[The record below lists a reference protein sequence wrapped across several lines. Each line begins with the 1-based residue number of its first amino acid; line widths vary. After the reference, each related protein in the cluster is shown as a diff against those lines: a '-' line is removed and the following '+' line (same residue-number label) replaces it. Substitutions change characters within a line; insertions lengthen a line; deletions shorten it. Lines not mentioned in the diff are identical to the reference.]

1 MIVVVVLQD
10 CAESNLLAVHQPDNL
25 LSDCI
30 SADSYHGAADKCTS
44 ASVKLAVHI
53 SSIPFDAE
61 PTVLTIASPVFAYK
75 SLMRAESGRGSSVVL
90 KNTSNHLPGG
100 KLAGHT
106 ATNRM
111 DTLKRNDLV
120 SNGSRPRLLQV
131 SISSVPFSQHEYEF
145 VIPPI
150 ASSFHTEFSGPN
162 GLSKDDFVTN
172 CKLSNNVNLFS
183 ESKADDPIVGKDVF
197 ADHSDHLNT
206 TEESRRKDNGAS
218 VSFKQPHRLRRKQER
233 PQRSHCFPV
242 IASIIGDEDN
252 GADRSTPSSNVT
264 DVVDYVGVAVDLQ
277 DINVDTDSDVR
288 TNDALLQN
296 MITY

>member
-10 CAESNLLAVHQPDNL
+10 CAESNPLAEQPDNL

-30 SADSYHGAADKCTS
+30 GAGSHHGAADKCTS

-61 PTVLTIASPVFAYK
+61 PTVFTIASPVIAYK
-75 SLMRAESGRGSSVVL
+75 SPMCAESGHGSRAVF
-90 KNTSNHLPGG
+90 KNTSNHLSGG
-100 KLAGHT
+100 KLADHT
-106 ATNRM
+106 ATNHM

-120 SNGSRPRLLQV
+120 SNGSKPRLLQV

-145 VIPPI
+145 VIPPT
-150 ASSFHTEFSGPN
+150 ASSFHTEFSVLN
-162 GLSKDDFVTN
+162 GLSKDNFVTN

-183 ESKADDPIVGKDVF
+183 ESELDDPIVGKDVF

-218 VSFKQPHRLRRKQER
+218 VSFKQPHRLCRKQER

-252 GADRSTPSSNVT
+252 GADRSTPSSNAT

-277 DINVDTDSDVR
+277 DANVDTDSDVH
-288 TNDALLQN
+288 TSDALLQT